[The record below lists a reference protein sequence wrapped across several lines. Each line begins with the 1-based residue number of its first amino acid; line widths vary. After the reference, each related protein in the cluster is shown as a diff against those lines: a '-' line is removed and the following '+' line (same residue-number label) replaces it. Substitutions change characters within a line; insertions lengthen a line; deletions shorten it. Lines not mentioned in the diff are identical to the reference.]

1 MAVSV
6 GMVVTAARLQGV
18 NMTSGLKKKK
28 KAERERRDQLK
39 RIFALGWRKCKH
51 IYKETLGG
59 ERLRIQTMCMPR
71 GLPPSD
77 PGGMWEGLEDHRCTE
92 RQSHGKCKET

>member
-1 MAVSV
+1 M
-6 GMVVTAARLQGV
+6 M
-18 NMTSGLKKKK
+18 SGLKKKK
-28 KAERERRDQLK
+28 KAEREIRRRDQLK

-51 IYKETLGG
+51 IYKESLGG

-77 PGGMWEGLEDHRCTE
+77 PGGTWEGLEDHRCTG

>member
-28 KAERERRDQLK
+28 RQKEKEETSLK
-39 RIFALGWRKCKH
+39 EF
-51 IYKETLGG
+51 
-59 ERLRIQTMCMPR
+59 
-71 GLPPSD
+71 LP
-77 PGGMWEGLEDHRCTE
+77 
-92 RQSHGKCKET
+92 